1 MEQRLQEL
9 TKKIQDTAYPD
20 FCINLVNYLEA
31 KTNNLGSRIYFQNMF
46 IYLISKVASMMRI
59 NIKNITGDQLP
70 INAYVINL
78 LPSGGGKGVSMGIV
92 DSIFNSFKNE
102 FILQSKS
109 QIADNIMDLAQ
120 DRAGLTGEDVSVVAQ
135 RMKEY
140 VTVNS
145 GMYEFSEGTVP
156 ALKQC
161 RAALQIQ
168 GLGSLNYICDEIGSN
183 LTADG
188 SKELLTHFLVVYDK
202 GLTRGILTRNSKGFR

>member
-120 DRAGLTGEDVSVVAQ
+120 DRAGLTGDDVSVVGQ
-135 RMKEY
+135 
-140 VTVNS
+140 
-145 GMYEFSEGTVP
+145 GMEE
-156 ALKQC
+156 
-161 RAALQIQ
+161 
-168 GLGSLNYICDEIGSN
+168 
-183 LTADG
+183 
-188 SKELLTHFLVVYDK
+188 
-202 GLTRGILTRNSKGFR
+202 